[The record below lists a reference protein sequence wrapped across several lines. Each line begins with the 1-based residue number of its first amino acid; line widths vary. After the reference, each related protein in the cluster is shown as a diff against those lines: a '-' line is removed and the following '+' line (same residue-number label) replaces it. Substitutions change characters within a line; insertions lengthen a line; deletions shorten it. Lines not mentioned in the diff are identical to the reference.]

1 MKVLIEALQHKP
13 TKIKNSVGAYIFE
26 VPMVQTDIYNNNGRM
41 YPSQLV
47 DPIVEEYKSRFI
59 ATNRAVGELHHPNQ
73 ENLRRINYN
82 AVAIKI
88 TEVKKVGKDWIG
100 KFTPIVGTP
109 RGDIV
114 QALAENDVV
123 FATSTRGV
131 GAEDR
136 NRVVNKY
143 SLITLADVEY
153 APGAPDAFA
162 SILTEGAVDPTYF
175 KSEQD
180 YESIL
185 NLVKHNNI
193 NMAFTQAMTVL
204 NSLYANMEK

>member
-13 TKIKNSVGAYIFE
+13 TKIKNRVGAYIFE

-73 ENLRRINYN
+73 ENLRRIDYN

-131 GAEDR
+131 GTEDR